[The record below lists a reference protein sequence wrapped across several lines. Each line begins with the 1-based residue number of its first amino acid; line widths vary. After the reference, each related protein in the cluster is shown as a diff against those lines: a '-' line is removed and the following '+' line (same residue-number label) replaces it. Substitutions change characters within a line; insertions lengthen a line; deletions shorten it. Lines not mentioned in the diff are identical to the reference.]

1 MTVKK
6 FCLSLLKFLAVILL
20 FLVLCYSWKGYR
32 LGMDDKAIA
41 KRLQPIT
48 LHLEKQQITVYRN
61 QDWCS
66 YFKYN
71 KGLFSK
77 NPEDERCNVAFS
89 RELVKPFPATAQQD
103 FNDLKQ
109 KLLLTGINIRMIEAE
124 FDNTGYQPR
133 LTKATFHVSQSFH
146 RLYYIYEP
154 NHQISEGGIEGEI
167 WDTPINK
174 NWYRE
179 DEDWN

>member
-1 MTVKK
+1 M
-6 FCLSLLKFLAVILL
+6 LLAGV
-20 FLVLCYSWKGYR
+20 
-32 LGMDDKAIA
+32 
-41 KRLQPIT
+41 
-48 LHLEKQQITVYRN
+48 
-61 QDWCS
+61 
-66 YFKYN
+66 
-71 KGLFSK
+71 
-77 NPEDERCNVAFS
+77 
-89 RELVKPFPATAQQD
+89 
-103 FNDLKQ
+103 
-109 KLLLTGINIRMIEAE
+109 NIRMIEAE

-133 LTKATFHVSQSFH
+133 LTKATFHVSQFFH